1 MPYIERDFPIEPI
14 DEIAWSES
22 NARKPIYLLHKWFAR
37 RVGSTFRALILGTF
51 LDDPMKYYYRKNE
64 LRNEEGK
71 PPIVLDPFMGG
82 GTTIIEGH
90 RLGCKMIGLD
100 INPLAWFITKKEL
113 EQVDKKNVEK
123 EFKRIENAVKDK
135 ILSYYR
141 TTCKKGHDADVMYV
155 FWAKEVDCENCGRDV
170 PLYKSFIIA
179 KPKSE
184 WVYQCPKCGEIFHED
199 ENLSSVQC
207 PACAWEF
214 DPNNGFA
221 TGKTYTCPECRF
233 EGDILG
239 AVQRTDHP
247 PEHVMFAIEYYCP
260 KCGRDYKKP
269 DADDIELY
277 HKAKEEF
284 EKKKGELLGKLIP
297 EQEIPKGEKTREQ
310 LNYNYKYWY
319 QMFNERQLICLSMI
333 LEEILKIKDENVKEF
348 FLITF
353 SDSLNANNMFTLY
366 NMEGLKVEPLFG
378 GHHFWPPVFPVEGNI
393 WGAKYGR
400 GTFESY
406 YKKGL
411 KALDYQKKP
420 YEIKFQVKTGRYGK
434 NRRERIK
441 QVIENERI
449 NGVYASSFEEL
460 VANKNTLLKCDT
472 AEDLDFIPDESVD
485 AVITDP
491 PYYDNIM
498 YSELSDFFYVWL
510 RLGLKDKY
518 PDVFG
523 PLLTR
528 KDREILVNASQ
539 GKDEDF
545 YIEGMARVFRECHR
559 VLKKDGIMAFV
570 FQHKRTEAWAA
581 VLKALLKSGFY
592 VVAVYPTHGETPSG
606 VRAYGINY
614 NSILVCRKLLERKQQ
629 QIPWMIFES
638 ELRSHVDMSIEEII
652 DKHPDLEVE
661 DAFIIAMG
669 KALQVYSQNYGNIVK
684 DGEMFDVSEVSM
696 EIMGD
701 IVFDSLLRRVLERV
715 PDVDRISK
723 IYASVFAKKEKITND
738 TINKLTRHGGIETGA
753 FEEEK
758 LVKKNKKKG
767 IMTITP
773 PKERKDF
780 INKKMNKGIPLTY
793 IDAAHLLWIERENN
807 GNFGNTLEMILRT
820 GLDKE
825 RLEQYIKF
833 ITERT
838 NDETWKKI
846 EFTFKSA
853 PGRTLEDFGMEGE

>member
-1 MPYIERDFPIEPI
+1 
-14 DEIAWSES
+14 
-22 NARKPIYLLHKWFAR
+22 
-37 RVGSTFRALILGTF
+37 
-51 LDDPMKYYYRKNE
+51 
-64 LRNEEGK
+64 
-71 PPIVLDPFMGG
+71 
-82 GTTIIEGH
+82 
-90 RLGCKMIGLD
+90 
-100 INPLAWFITKKEL
+100 
-113 EQVDKKNVEK
+113 
-123 EFKRIENAVKDK
+123 
-135 ILSYYR
+135 
-141 TTCKKGHDADVMYV
+141 MYV
-155 FWAKEVDCENCGRDV
+155 FWAKEVVCENCSRDV

-179 KPKSE
+179 KPGDE
-184 WVYQCPKCGEIFHED
+184 WVYQCPKCGNIFPD
-199 ENLSSVQC
+199 EKELASVQC
-207 PACAWEF
+207 PDCAEEF
-214 DPNNGFA
+214 NPNEGFA
-221 TGKTYTCPECRF
+221 TGKTYTCPSCKY
-233 EGDILG
+233 EGDILK
-239 AVQRTDHP
+239 ATQKTNVP
-247 PEHVMFAIEYYCP
+247 PKHKMFAIEYYCQICDSKNLP
-260 KCGRDYKKP
+260 KRDYKRP
-269 DADDIELY
+269 TNNDINLY
-277 HKAKEEF
+277 LKAKKEF
-284 EKKKGELLGKLIP
+284 ENKKSDLLGHLIP
-297 EQEIPKGEKTREQ
+297 DQKIPKGEKTKEQ
-310 LNYNYKYWY
+310 LNYNYKYWH

-333 LEEILKIKDENVKEF
+333 LEEILRIEDESVREF

-353 SDSLNANNMFTLY
+353 SDSLNGNNMFCIYQNDYTKLI
-366 NMEGLKVEPLFG
+366 PLFG
-378 GHHFWPPVFPVEGNI
+378 GHHFWPPVFPVENNV
-393 WGAKYGR
+393 WGTKVGAA
-400 GTFESY
+400 TFTNY
-406 YKKGL
+406 YEKGL
-411 KALDYQKKP
+411 KALEYQKKP
-420 YEIKFQVKTGRYGK
+420 FEIKFQMKAGRYGK
-434 NRRERIK
+434 IRRVRIK
-441 QVIENERI
+441 QIIENEKL
-449 NGVYASSFEEL
+449 NGKHAVSFQEL
-460 VANKNTLLKCDT
+460 VANRNTLLKCDT
-472 AEDLDFIPDESVD
+472 AEDLDFVPDNSVD

-518 PDVFG
+518 PDVFA
-523 PLLTR
+523 PSLTR

-545 YIEGMARVFRECHR
+545 YIEGMARVFRECYR
-559 VLKKDGIMAFV
+559 VLKNDGLMAFV

-629 QIPWMIFES
+629 QIPWIIFES
-638 ELRSHVDMSIEEII
+638 ELRSHVDMSIDEII

-669 KALQVYSQNYGNIVK
+669 KALQVYSQNYGNITK
-684 DGEMFDVSEVSM
+684 DGQVFDVSEVSM

-701 IVFDSLLRRVLERV
+701 VVFDSLLRHVLERV

-753 FEEEK
+753 FEEEN

-780 INKKMNKGIPLTY
+780 INKKINKGIPLTY
-793 IDAAHLLWIERENN
+793 IDAAHLLWIDRESN
-807 GNFGNTLEMILRT
+807 GNFGNILEMIFRT

-825 RLEQYIKF
+825 RLEQYIRF
-833 ITERT
+833 IAERT

-853 PGRTLEDFGMEGE
+853 LGRTLEDFGMEGE